1 MFESLFKHP
10 RALARQ
16 QEGPAAE
23 ARQRLLSHCS
33 AQGMARA
40 TLAAACPGSSR
51 YRWPNRGYVW
61 QSRHPAGDRRGG
73 RLLDPRSDPTA
84 PCSGSKLVAGSVH
97 SNSERLAWLPAG
109 FGEESQRNL
118 IGDFERFVKRQGPL
132 QRLAFDQLHYQI
144 VRPHVV
150 EMTNI
155 RMIQRSH
162 GAGFTLESLIE
173 LFARSLDGDFA
184 MQARVT
190 RAIHL
195 AHAAFAE
202 MREYFVGTGTGS
214 RSQWPRVS
222 TDSIQ
227 PGANINRV
235 LHEPKHND
243 SGEDP

>member
-73 RLLDPRSDPTA
+73 RLLDPRSDQTA
-84 PCSGSKLVAGSVH
+84 PCSGSKLVAGSIY

-109 FGEESQRNL
+109 FGEAGEYA
-118 IGDFERFVKRQGPL
+118 GPL
-132 QRLAFDQLHYQI
+132 R
-144 VRPHVV
+144 RPDRGLCPLP
-150 EMTNI
+150 EL
-155 RMIQRSH
+155 RSWRCLP
-162 GAGFTLESLIE
+162 FT
-173 LFARSLDGDFA
+173 RK
-184 MQARVT
+184 RW
-190 RAIHL
+190 L
-195 AHAAFAE
+195 AH
-202 MREYFVGTGTGS
+202 
-214 RSQWPRVS
+214 
-222 TDSIQ
+222 
-227 PGANINRV
+227 
-235 LHEPKHND
+235 
-243 SGEDP
+243 